1 MVLGNLNTNKPPE
14 ETRRDIEDVFRKWGI
29 DEYRIPRNGGK
40 GESGP
45 ATVHYWL
52 NDQKQDL
59 SCSRFHYY
67 RENLRALYMILN
79 ALRLA
84 QERGILRELARAA
97 AALLGPGEPQKR
109 PAHEILG
116 VYPDA
121 PVEVAEAAYKAL
133 ARLRHPDH
141 GGTEE
146 EMKMLNDAIARFR
159 QERAA

>member
-1 MVLGNLNTNKPPE
+1 MALGNLNTNKPPE

-29 DEYRIPRNGGK
+29 DEFRIPRNGK
-40 GESGP
+40 GEWGP
-45 ATVHYWL
+45 ATILYWL
-52 NDQKQDL
+52 NDQKQEL
-59 SCSRFHYY
+59 SCSRFQYY
-67 RENLRALYMILN
+67 RENLRALYLILN

-109 PAHEILG
+109 PSHEILG
-116 VYPDA
+116 IFPDA
-121 PVEVAEAAYKAL
+121 PLEVAEAAYRAL

-146 EMKMLNDAIARFR
+146 DMKALNEAIARFR